1 VQARDPLLLGL
12 GQAIKELR
20 KQRGLNQEELAD
32 KGGAHRT
39 YVGEVE
45 RAETNPTVPKVAEL
59 AVALEI
65 PLSELLARA
74 ERRAGIRGV
83 RGPKGTSGGDVRGAA

>member
-1 VQARDPLLLGL
+1 MQARDPLLLGL

-20 KQRGLNQEELAD
+20 KQRGLSQEGLGYEGEAF
-32 KGGAHRT
+32 RT
-39 YVGEVE
+39 YVGELE
-45 RAETNPTVPKVAEL
+45 RAEANPTMLKIARL

-74 ERRAGIRGV
+74 EHRAGLRGA
-83 RGPKGTSGGDVRGAA
+83 RGPKGTSDG